1 MTYRATFREEARYV
15 HATAEGDRTPDNTQR
30 FLREAYAACV
40 QAGASS
46 LLLEMGFTGASLGT
60 SSIYSVVSERA
71 GDGRNLKRVAYVETS
86 PSDPVKPWLAETVAR
101 NRGVNV
107 RLFEDVASAVA
118 WLEEDE

>member
-1 MTYRATFREEARYV
+1 MRHRPNHERLALSQLSITRTATLENLPALL
-15 HATAEGDRTPDNTQR
+15 ATADQ
-30 FLREAYAACV
+30 ACV